1 MELSRNDLWRT
12 LLSDGMGLCE
22 LCGKPTRL
30 LAMLYQKKYCQL
42 GLKETEIGLDEGRP
56 WDFWNSTGQA
66 NKVIQLQTCV
76 ILPEKRKKAGLI
88 LPLWDLGHSS
98 GVRAAFSYRG
108 VGPLLQ
114 VERMNLVVPEG
125 RATKVDPKNRACCQ
139 RGLLPCLKI

>member
-1 MELSRNDLWRT
+1 M
-12 LLSDGMGLCE
+12 SDGMGLCE

-76 ILPEKRKKAGLI
+76 ILPEKRRLTKKAMQRLTQ
-88 LPLWDLGHSS
+88 LPLGHRPRVQGCPFLSS
-98 GVRAAFSYRG
+98 KG
-108 VGPLLQ
+108 
-114 VERMNLVVPEG
+114 
-125 RATKVDPKNRACCQ
+125 
-139 RGLLPCLKI
+139 